1 MNWTVFENKLK
12 KRMETDHVPGCA
24 IAVSKKGK
32 MIYQKGFGVKNLE
45 SGDSVTPKTIFG
57 IASVTKS
64 FTALAIM
71 KLEEEG
77 LLSIHDPV
85 IDYLPE
91 LQISCIQPIDSI
103 KIHHLLTHSTGL
115 APIRRR
121 EELNDFHQHLNYLAE
136 TNHDILGMPG
146 EFISYCN
153 DTFLLLGAI
162 IERLTG
168 RLFRRYMTEE
178 ILAPLHLHRSTFSIE
193 ELQKLED
200 VSTPYVFNEEK
211 RDYEIHPWPPLGN
224 YEVGGGIRSNVVD
237 LLKYGELFL
246 NQVPPIITKKQLD
259 KMWKPYMP
267 LSTTSY
273 YGYALEV
280 TPNYHGMTLVEHGG
294 GQPGVS
300 SHFGFIPEQDLVV
313 AILTNVSDA
322 SVKDIWIEAVNT
334 ALNLPIEER
343 RTTYPSIELSQEQQ
357 RRFLGTYQSEEGTCL
372 QINLDTQGLKA
383 NIENKEFLL
392 YASDEKTLIIADIH
406 RPIRFH
412 MNPEGIPWAAFF
424 GLRMLLKQ
432 SVS

>member
-12 KRMETDHVPGCA
+12 KRMETDHIPGCA

-136 TNHDILGMPG
+136 TNHDILGTPG

-211 RDYEIHPWPPLGN
+211 RDYEIHLWPALGN

-246 NQVPPIITKKQLD
+246 NQVPPIITKKQLE

-267 LSTTSY
+267 LSTNSF

-334 ALNLPIEER
+334 ALDLPIEER

-357 RRFLGTYQSEEGTCL
+357 RRFLGTYQSKEGTSL
-372 QINLDTQGLKA
+372 QINLDAQGLKA

-392 YASDEKTLIIADIH
+392 YASDEKTLVIADIH

-412 MNPEGIPWAAFF
+412 MNSEGIPWAAFF